1 MPPAP
6 QPLTDE
12 HIHEAMVAAV
22 KLVFNTMVRVDI
34 DFIERVS
41 GVEPPPAEGVTQL
54 IGNVG
59 FGGSINGIVY
69 IAMSEGFAV
78 NAAGRILR
86 MDSAELTSCG
96 PEAITDAIGE
106 VANMTVGTFK
116 NRLCD
121 IGYPCML
128 TLPTLVRAKGLSVKG
143 IRDTARHV
151 FHFECLGER
160 ISADLHIK
168 IG

>member
-1 MPPAP
+1 MSAP

-12 HIHEAMVAAV
+12 HINEAMISAV
-22 KLVFNTMVRVDI
+22 KLVFNTMIRLDINFVD
-34 DFIERVS
+34 S
-41 GVEPPPAEGVTQL
+41 APGVEAPPAEGVTQL

-69 IAMSEGFAV
+69 LAMSEAFAV

-86 MDSAELTSCG
+86 MDAAELASCG

-106 VANMTVGTFK
+106 VSNMTVGTFK

-121 IGYPCML
+121 RGYPCML
-128 TLPTLVRAKGLSVKG
+128 TLPTLVRAKGLSIKG
-143 IRDTARHV
+143 IRDTSRYV
-151 FHFECLGER
+151 YHFECQGER
-160 ISADLHIK
+160 ITTDLHIQV
-168 IG
+168 G

>member
-1 MPPAP
+1 
-6 QPLTDE
+6 
-12 HIHEAMVAAV
+12 MVAAV
-22 KLVFNTMVRVDI
+22 KLVFNTMIRLDI
-34 DFIERVS
+34 QFVERVTN
-41 GVEPPPAEGVTQL
+41 VEPPPAEGGTQM

-69 IAMSEGFAV
+69 LAMSEPFAV

-86 MDSAELTSCG
+86 MDAAELASCG

-128 TLPTLVRAKGLSVKG
+128 TLPTLVRAKGLSIKG
-143 IRDTARHV
+143 IRDTTRHV
-151 FHFECLGER
+151 FHFLCEGER